1 MNEKKIYFKSSFSN
15 AEFELIRSNNQ
26 MFLKKKI
33 FSPSLRDFQSILKNN
48 NMIEQLKIKNL
59 KIPKIEIK
67 NYKELLKKKSYKLI
81 YLEGHS
87 GDLIFLNSGLKE
99 VLLIKNFLHEYFK
112 FLNKRIVWVEIDKN
126 IFFKK
131 LDAIEK
137 KIKIMELKSFFKR
150 KKIFMRKKIKEISMY
165 PTGMCHGDLTLSNI
179 ILEKNKIC
187 LIDFLKTYN
196 DSILQDLSKV
206 YQEFLLGWSSR
217 ELSQQEKLRSQIIS
231 KKIIDKNFFKI
242 FSKKILKHLHFE
254 VLMTLFRIFPYVNK
268 NDQLTIRWLK
278 NSVNNVLKIKRNIL

>member
-1 MNEKKIYFKSSFSN
+1 
-15 AEFELIRSNNQ
+15 
-26 MFLKKKI
+26 
-33 FSPSLRDFQSILKNN
+33 
-48 NMIEQLKIKNL
+48 
-59 KIPKIEIK
+59 
-67 NYKELLKKKSYKLI
+67 
-81 YLEGHS
+81 
-87 GDLIFLNSGLKE
+87 
-99 VLLIKNFLHEYFK
+99 
-112 FLNKRIVWVEIDKN
+112 
-126 IFFKK
+126 
-131 LDAIEK
+131 
-137 KIKIMELKSFFKR
+137 
-150 KKIFMRKKIKEISMY
+150 MRKKIKEISMY